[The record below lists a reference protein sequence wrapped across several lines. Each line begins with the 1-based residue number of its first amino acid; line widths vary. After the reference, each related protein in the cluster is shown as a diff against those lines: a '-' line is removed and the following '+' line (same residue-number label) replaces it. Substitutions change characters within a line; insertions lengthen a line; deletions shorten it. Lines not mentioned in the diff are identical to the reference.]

1 MELFH
6 DLPILEAVMGRPA
19 PQDPDAERRFRIEF
33 MTKLGYD
40 YVVGRQTLWFPGPEA
55 LLAPDTAVQTQG
67 QRGWQEEHRGVIESW
82 EDFEKYPWPET
93 TDTTFEDIEKLG
105 PLLPA
110 GMKVTALLPG
120 GMLENLIRLFGYEP
134 LCYAL
139 IENRELVQAVADRL
153 GECELK
159 VYRGLCDIE
168 HVGALWLNDDLG
180 FKTQTMISPADLRAF
195 VFPWHKRLVEYAHA
209 HGKPVILHAC
219 GNLKEV
225 MDDLIDDVGI
235 DAKHSFEDIIQPVTE
250 AKRQYGARV
259 ALIGGIDVDV
269 LARCTEEEVR
279 RYTRRVIEECAPG
292 GGWALGSGNS
302 VANYIP
308 VRNFLAMLDEGRQ
321 AGVYHA

>member
-1 MELFH
+1 M
-6 DLPILEAVMGRPA
+6 
-19 PQDPDAERRFRIEF
+19 
-33 MTKLGYD
+33 
-40 YVVGRQTLWFPGPEA
+40 
-55 LLAPDTAVQTQG
+55 
-67 QRGWQEEHRGVIESW
+67 
-82 EDFEKYPWPET
+82 
-93 TDTTFEDIEKLG
+93 
-105 PLLPA
+105 
-110 GMKVTALLPG
+110 
-120 GMLENLIRLFGYEP
+120 
-134 LCYAL
+134 
-139 IENRELVQAVADRL
+139 
-153 GECELK
+153 
-159 VYRGLCDIE
+159 YRGLCDIE